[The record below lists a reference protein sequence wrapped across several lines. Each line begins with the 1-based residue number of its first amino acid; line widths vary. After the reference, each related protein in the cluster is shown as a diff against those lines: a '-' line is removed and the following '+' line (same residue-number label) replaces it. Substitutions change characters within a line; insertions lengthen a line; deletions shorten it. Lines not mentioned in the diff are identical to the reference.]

1 MKKPLGCLS
10 PGGLIAGLLT
20 VGVVLGVMLLW
31 GGRLFSPGALNAQA
45 GAASLGG
52 VQSHAE
58 IGGRCAACHTAPWGS
73 ATMSDR
79 CLACHDDLALQLQD
93 PSSLHGALKVSSDH
107 LACYDCHPE
116 HRGATAQLTFV
127 DPNTFPHDATGYSL
141 QGHKKTASGTRFT
154 CADCHAESLAQFDV
168 AVCASCHRELNAAFM
183 QDHVAA
189 FGLGCLACHDG
200 VDTYGSRFDHNLV
213 AFPLKGKHAPLLC
226 ANCHTGARSI
236 ADLQATP
243 QDCYAC
249 HQKDDAHDG
258 QFGQDCAG
266 CHTPADWQQATF
278 DHDKTPF
285 PLVGK
290 HRDVA
295 CAGCHVNND
304 FKGTP
309 QDCFSC
315 HQKDDAHDGQ
325 FGQDCV
331 QCHTPVDWKQATF
344 DHDKTPFPLVGKHR
358 DVACAQCHVNNVFKG
373 TPQDCFSCHQK
384 DDAHNGQFGQ
394 DCAQCHT
401 PADWQQA
408 TFDHDKTPFPL
419 VGKHRDVACAQC
431 HVDNVFKGTP
441 QDCFSCHQKDDAH
454 NGQFGQDCAQCHTP
468 VDWKQATFDHAQT
481 GFPLTG
487 AHLQV
492 ECTQCHVNN
501 VFKGTPTQ
509 CSSCHDEP
517 AYHAGL
523 FGTDCV
529 SCHTTDAWSPARFNG
544 PHTFPINHGERGPSS
559 CQTCHPDNL
568 QTYTCYGCHEHQQ
581 AEIVARHLAEGITD
595 VQDCV
600 RCHPTGRE
608 EEGGD

>member
-20 VGVVLGVMLLW
+20 VGVVLGAMLLW
-31 GGRLFSPGALNAQA
+31 GGQLFSPGALNAQA
-45 GAASLGG
+45 GTAPLGG

-58 IGGRCAACHTAPWGS
+58 ISGRCAACHTAPWSS

-79 CLACHDDLALQLQD
+79 CLACHGDVSLQLQD

-141 QGHKKTASGTRFT
+141 QGHKKTASGAAFT
-154 CADCHAESLAQFDV
+154 CADCHGESLAHFDV

-189 FGLGCLACHDG
+189 FSLGCLACHDG
-200 VDTYGSRFDHNLV
+200 VDTYGPRFDHNLV
-213 AFPLKGKHAPLLC
+213 AFPLKGKHALLLC

-236 ADLQATP
+236 TELQATP

-266 CHTPADWQQATF
+266 CHTPD
-278 DHDKTPF
+278 
-285 PLVGK
+285 
-290 HRDVA
+290 
-295 CAGCHVNND
+295 
-304 FKGTP
+304 
-309 QDCFSC
+309 S
-315 HQKDDAHDGQ
+315 
-325 FGQDCV
+325 
-331 QCHTPVDWKQATF
+331 
-344 DHDKTPFPLVGKHR
+344 
-358 DVACAQCHVNNVFKG
+358 
-373 TPQDCFSCHQK
+373 
-384 DDAHNGQFGQ
+384 
-394 DCAQCHT
+394 
-401 PADWQQA
+401 WQQA

-431 HVDNVFKGTP
+431 HINNVFQGTP

-454 NGQFGQDCAQCHTP
+454 SGQFGQDCAQCHTP
-468 VDWKQATFDHAQT
+468 DDWKQATFDHAQT

-509 CSSCHDEP
+509 CSSCHPEP
-517 AYHAGL
+517 AHHAGL
-523 FGTDCV
+523 FGIDCV
-529 SCHTTDAWSPARFNG
+529 SCHTTDAWSPAQFNG
-544 PHTFPINHGERGPSS
+544 PHTFPINHGERGPSP

-581 AEIVARHLAEGITD
+581 AEIVARHRAEGIAD

-600 RCHPTGRE
+600 RCHPTGRG